1 MDFGELQVES
11 HRPRGSVSRRRSGS
25 VSERRKQTRRVLSV
39 HSVSRELVCP
49 SSRAIQPTSRTRHR
63 CAEAS
68 IEDSRVVEPNRFQGE
83 EGERCPGS
91 VCSPPLEPRRRSLCW
106 VSSCCRA
113 YRHCPPTYGGP
124 WVASSRKVEI
134 WRPRVT

>member
-11 HRPRGSVSRRRSGS
+11 HRPRGSSFTAAEWISFRA
-25 VSERRKQTRRVLSV
+25 RKQTRRVLSV
-39 HSVSRELVCP
+39 HSVSRELVVSP
-49 SSRAIQPTSRTRHR
+49 AAARSSPPRAQAR

-68 IEDSRVVEPNRFQGE
+68 IEDRVLLEPNRFQGE
-83 EGERCPGS
+83 EGNDALDRVLAPVGAAS
-91 VCSPPLEPRRRSLCW
+91 AALCW
-106 VSSCCRA
+106 VSSGCRA